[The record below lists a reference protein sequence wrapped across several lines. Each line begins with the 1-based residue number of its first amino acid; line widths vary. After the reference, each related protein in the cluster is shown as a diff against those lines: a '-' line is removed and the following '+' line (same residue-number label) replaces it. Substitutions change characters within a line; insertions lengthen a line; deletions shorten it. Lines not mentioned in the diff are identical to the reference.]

1 MARPTN
7 KRLSELVHDSE
18 KLLQNT
24 LNGNEEA
31 VVDAIVHVRDTNYA
45 PMFYN
50 NEQSLRYIIKFA
62 YIICVDYYLKV
73 EERPTGHGIADV
85 VFIPKRDTS
94 LPAMIVELKWNKTA
108 DGAIKQIKERHYP
121 ELLSDYVGEMM
132 FVGINY
138 DEETKENS
146 CKIEKIRI

>member
-1 MARPTN
+1 MIVSGMKICLILSAFAEIATIKL
-7 KRLSELVHDSE
+7 KRKD
-18 KLLQNT
+18 N
-24 LNGNEEA
+24 
-31 VVDAIVHVRDTNYA
+31 
-45 PMFYN
+45 P
-50 NEQSLRYIIKFA
+50 
-62 YIICVDYYLKV
+62 
-73 EERPTGHGIADV
+73 PGHGIADV

-132 FVGINY
+132 LVGINY
-138 DEETKENS
+138 DEETKEHS